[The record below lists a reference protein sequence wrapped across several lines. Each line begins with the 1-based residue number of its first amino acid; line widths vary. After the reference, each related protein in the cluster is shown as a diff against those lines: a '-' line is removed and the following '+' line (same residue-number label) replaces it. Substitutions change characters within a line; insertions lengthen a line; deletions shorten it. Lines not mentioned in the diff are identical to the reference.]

1 MRVEEMEKNWAE
13 LAKKERKAVSQR
25 DKTSHRLKPNVDYEQ
40 GTGDMKSTTREIIN
54 LAKKGMHVDKI
65 VKRMSFK
72 GLNRDYVLQ
81 ALWRHEDKWKK

>member
-40 GTGDMKSTTREIIN
+40 GTRS
-54 LAKKGMHVDKI
+54 
-65 VKRMSFK
+65 
-72 GLNRDYVLQ
+72 
-81 ALWRHEDKWKK
+81 